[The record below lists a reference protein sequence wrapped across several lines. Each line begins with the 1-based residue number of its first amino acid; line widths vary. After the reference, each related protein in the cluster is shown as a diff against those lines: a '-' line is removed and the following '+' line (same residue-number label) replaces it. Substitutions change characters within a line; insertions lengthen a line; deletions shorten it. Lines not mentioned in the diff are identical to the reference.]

1 MPNPRL
7 AARYAKALLDLAVE
21 KGQLD
26 AVYKDMLM
34 LHELIRS
41 NKELANVLKS
51 PVINSEKKDKILN
64 AIRAGQV
71 SEITTTFN
79 KMLVAKNREEYVGEI
94 IHAFV
99 NQYKAYKGIQT
110 VKLTTAIPV
119 SEEVKK
125 TIIDKISAEKN
136 LKHIELITAVNED
149 LIGGFVLE
157 IGDEL
162 LDSSIAYELKSI
174 RKQYQN
180 NDFVYR
186 IR

>member
-64 AIRAGQV
+64 AMRAGQV

-99 NQYKAYKGIQT
+99 NQYKAYKG
-110 VKLTTAIPV
+110 
-119 SEEVKK
+119 
-125 TIIDKISAEKN
+125 
-136 LKHIELITAVNED
+136 
-149 LIGGFVLE
+149 
-157 IGDEL
+157 
-162 LDSSIAYELKSI
+162 
-174 RKQYQN
+174 
-180 NDFVYR
+180 
-186 IR
+186 